1 MYSMEEAIE
10 AFLREKLSDKENIR
24 VLDLKDI
31 TTGWETDIHSF
42 TLEYRELRA
51 DIRKN
56 LILRLYSGKYATM
69 SAKNEF
75 QTLSKLHQIN
85 YPVPFPYFC
94 GTESSYLGR
103 PFIIMERIN
112 GQSLGQRMQAASRDE
127 FSDLMY
133 LFCNLFNVLHRL
145 NWNTLNIDFSL
156 DQKNPKHLL
165 LDYLFLFRRNI
176 KHFKKEEF
184 FPIIEWLDDIPEMSA
199 KYLSIF
205 HGDFHPNNILITAEN
220 KTYVIDWHRL
230 SIKDFRI
237 DLGWTLVLCE
247 AHISSEF
254 RNDVLNIYQN
264 LYGSK
269 VPNIEYFEVLACL
282 RRLFDLSV
290 SLSSGVGEMG
300 MRDETREAMKQYIPA
315 YRKVLKLVNI
325 KSGLTIP
332 EIEEIITHIT

>member
-1 MYSMEEAIE
+1 MNSMEEVIA
-10 AFLREKLSDKENIR
+10 AFLHEKLSDKENIR

-31 TTGWETDIHSF
+31 TSGWETDIYSF
-42 TLEYRELRA
+42 TLEYRDSGA
-51 DIRKN
+51 DIRKD
-56 LILRLYSGKYATM
+56 LILRLYSGKYATQ

-75 QTLSKLHQIN
+75 QTLSELHKID
-85 YPVPFPYFC
+85 YPVPFPYFL
-94 GTESSYLGR
+94 GVEPSYVDK

-112 GQSLGQRMQAASRDE
+112 GQPLGERMQTACRDE

-133 LFCNLFNVLHRL
+133 LFCNLFYTLHRL
-145 NWNTLNIDFSL
+145 NWNIINIDFSL

-165 LDYLFLFRRNI
+165 LDYFLQFRQEIR
-176 KHFKKEEF
+176 HFKKEEF
-184 FPIIEWLDDIPEMSA
+184 LPIIEWLDNIPKMSA

-220 KTYVIDWHRL
+220 EAYVIDWHRL
-230 SIKDFRI
+230 SIKDFRM

-247 AHISSEF
+247 AHISSDF
-254 RNDVLNIYQN
+254 RHNVLNIYQN

-290 SLSSGVGEMG
+290 SLSSGAAEMG
-300 MRDETREAMKQYIPA
+300 MRDETKEVMKQYIPA
-315 YRKVLKLVNI
+315 FKKVYKLLN
-325 KSGLTIP
+325 SRTGLVIP
-332 EIEEIITHIT
+332 EIEALLLK